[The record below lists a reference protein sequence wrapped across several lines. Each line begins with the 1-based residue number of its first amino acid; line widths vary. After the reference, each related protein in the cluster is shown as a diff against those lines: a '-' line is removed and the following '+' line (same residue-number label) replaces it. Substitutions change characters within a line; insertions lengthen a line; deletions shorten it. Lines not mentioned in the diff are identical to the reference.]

1 MWWVFAALMG
11 SLLIIG
17 ILLMRRRAAARSS
30 ELVSIVLLR
39 QSPRVLSESDVRG
52 MLRRA
57 DAPACDL
64 MPLPPIAPEVSGYIV
79 MHDQSPMLYF
89 MCAARPYCDDP
100 QAESLKF
107 EDPRGRAAYAAHKS
121 WVSIDAVGGMPPKNI
136 RDKVLTLMARI
147 AAELMDH
154 ETTLVYATW
163 LDRVAL
169 PGAEAET
176 ALKSDHPLSIFQSD
190 DELNSPIIQTQK
202 SDESIK
208 RAMAEAQRNYP
219 TLLAAWERA
228 GKESNAIVKGKF
240 EHEGQAEFMWVAV
253 ESVSDT
259 SITGELGNEPAH
271 IPGLKKGQQVTIP
284 HEDVAD
290 WACAIDGKMQGMY
303 VEKILM
309 RKGKR

>member
-1 MWWVFAALMG
+1 MWWVFAALIG
-11 SLLIIG
+11 SLLVIG
-17 ILLMRRRAAARSS
+17 ILLMRRRAAAQSG

-39 QSPRVLSESDVRG
+39 QSPRVLSEADVRG

-57 DAPACDL
+57 GAPPCEL
-64 MPLPPIAPEVSGYIV
+64 MPLPPIAPEVSGYV
-79 MHDQSPMLYF
+79 VLHDQIAMFYF
-89 MCAARPYCDDP
+89 MCASRPYCDDP
-100 QAESLKF
+100 RNESLKF
-107 EDPRGRAAYAAHKS
+107 EDPRGRAAFAVHKA

-136 RDKVLTLMARI
+136 RDKVLALMARI

-154 ETTLVYATW
+154 ESTLVYATW

-176 ALKSDHPLSIFQSD
+176 ALKSDRPLSLFQSD
-190 DELNSPIIQTQK
+190 DELNSPIIHTEK
-202 SDESIK
+202 DDAAIK

-219 TLLAAWERA
+219 TLLAAWDRA
-228 GKESNAIVKGKF
+228 GKASNAIVKGRF

-253 ESVSDT
+253 ELVTDT
-259 SITGELGNEPAH
+259 SISGELGNEPAH
-271 IPGLKKGQQVTIP
+271 IPGLKKGQKVTVR

-309 RKGKR
+309 RKGRQ

>member
-1 MWWVFAALMG
+1 MWWVFGGLMG

-17 ILLMRRRAAARSS
+17 ILLMRRRAVARAS
-30 ELVSIVLLR
+30 EMVSIVLLR
-39 QSPRVLSESDVRG
+39 QSPRVLTESDVRG

-57 DAPACDL
+57 GSPPCEL
-64 MPLPPIAPEVSGYIV
+64 MPLPPIAPEISGFAV
-79 MHDQSPMLYF
+79 LHDHAAMFYF

-100 QAESLKF
+100 EAESLKF
-107 EDPRGRAAYAAHKS
+107 EDPRGRAAYAAHKA
-121 WVSIDAVGGMPPKNI
+121 WVSIDAVGGMPPS
-136 RDKVLTLMARI
+136 DVSDTVLALMARV

-169 PGAEAET
+169 PGVAAEAT
-176 ALKSDHPLSIFQSD
+176 LKSHHPFSLFQSD
-190 DELNSPIIQTQK
+190 DELNAPIIHTEKGDAAMQ
-202 SDESIK
+202 

-240 EHEGQAEFMWVAV
+240 EHEGHAEFMWVAV
-253 ESVSDT
+253 ESVSDRA
-259 SITGELGNEPAH
+259 ITGELGNEPAH
-271 IPGLKKGQQVTIP
+271 IPGLKKGQQVTVK

-303 VEKILM
+303 VEKLLM
-309 RKGKR
+309 QKNKR